1 MRGGRAQ
8 GHQGYGICW
17 GRPPVLPSRGVGDR
31 GGGGGGGGGGGC
43 GFGVAV
49 VVVAVVGGGS
59 WWLTKFLNVDSVVGC
74 EEI

>member
-1 MRGGRAQ
+1 MLAAKKKEMF
-8 GHQGYGICW
+8 
-17 GRPPVLPSRGVGDR
+17 RPDPSTSL
-31 GGGGGGGGGGGC
+31 GGGGGGGGC

-59 WWLTKFLNVDSVVGC
+59 WWFTKFPNVDSVVGC